1 MITTV
6 TRNQF
11 FTALAA
17 NSEMNAAYQ
26 GVSADANYNDWI
38 EFNSA
43 KRIEVGDAL
52 YNQVQM
58 ALGYTT
64 NQMLTLFEEAVQVP
78 V

>member
-6 TRNQF
+6 TREQF

-17 NSEMNAAYQ
+17 NSEMNTAYQ
-26 GVSADANYNDWI
+26 GVSADANYSDWI

-64 NQMLTLFEEAVQVP
+64 SQMLTLFEEAVQVP

>member
-26 GVSADANYNDWI
+26 GVSADANYSDWI

-64 NQMLTLFEEAVQVP
+64 SQMLTLFEEAVQVP